1 MVSFELP
8 QWLVPSFLRSAQA
21 VGATADDKEIEA
33 ACLALLERWN
43 SPERHHHD
51 VRHLADMLKRL
62 GTLAGET
69 HHPDLVNLAAFYH
82 GAVFSTSRRDTY
94 TRNGGEDEVASAALA
109 RTELAELGIPEDNID
124 RICDLITGMKVRSRK
139 GSEDC
144 EKTTTSMEAIDID
157 LLALCDAHLGSL
169 AANPQRYAKYLD
181 EIAEEYG
188 HIPKMAFFR
197 ARRKIVRRL
206 LDRRRL
212 FSSPL
217 GRQWENQARENLQA
231 ELERLG
237 HKINQLTEE
246 ISAEEVE
253 AAERAVPSPES
264 APSADT
270 PDGPLTPEEYRRLRE
285 RKEKEKEQEQDPEA
299 PAEEPEEIEVEKA
312 PVRGD
317 DGSEAPQRPARPSAV
332 SPEDSAD
339 TKSSLEAL
347 PEETSAPVP
356 ARKMTP
362 EEKKKA
368 ERDEIARQMQE
379 RIERRQAGQ
388 VSPAHPSTESAEAPS
403 APSSPTPE
411 TPTPETPSPVSAE
424 SAPSEETPEWI
435 DEDDLAAEE
444 PRAGIEAEPEF

>member
-8 QWLVPSFLRSAQA
+8 QWLAPTFVRSARA
-21 VGATADDKEIEA
+21 AGATASDEQLQA
-33 ACLALLERWN
+33 AALALLERWS
-43 SPERHHHD
+43 SPERCHHD

-94 TRNGGEDEVASAALA
+94 TRNGGEDEVASSALA
-109 RTELAELGIPEDNID
+109 RTELAELGIPSDTLE
-124 RICDLITGMKVRSRK
+124 RICDLITGMKVRGRK

-188 HIPKMAFFR
+188 HIPRMAFFR

-231 ELERLG
+231 ELDRLEL
-237 HKINQLTEE
+237 KISQLLEE
-246 ISAEEVE
+246 GSEEE
-253 AAERAVPSPES
+253 NAAAERVVPPSPSS
-264 APSADT
+264 APT
-270 PDGPLTPEEYRRLRE
+270 PDGGPLTPEEYRRLKE
-285 RKEKEKEQEQDPEA
+285 RKAKGEA
-299 PAEEPEEIEVEKA
+299 EETPAEEVEVEKA

-317 DGSEAPQRPARPSAV
+317 DEKGAEALPRPAKPSAQ
-332 SPEDSAD
+332 SPQDTTD

-347 PEETSAPVP
+347 PEESKAPVP
-356 ARKMTP
+356 TRKMTP

-379 RIERRQAGQ
+379 RIERRQAGR
-388 VSPAHPSTESAEAPS
+388 VSPAHPSSAESPTSPAS
-403 APSSPTPE
+403 APS
-411 TPTPETPSPVSAE
+411 TPTPPTPTPPTPTPPSPE
-424 SAPSEETPEWI
+424 SAPSQETPEWI
-435 DEDDLAAEE
+435 DEDDIERDE

>member
-8 QWLVPSFLRSAQA
+8 QWLVPSYLRSAQA
-21 VGATADDKEIEA
+21 VGATADDKQIEA

-69 HHPDLVNLAAFYH
+69 HHPDMVNLAAFYH

-109 RTELAELGIPEDNID
+109 RTELEALGIPEENID
-124 RICDLITGMKVRSRK
+124 RICDLITGMKIRSRK
-139 GSEDC
+139 GGEDC

-212 FSSPL
+212 FASPL

-231 ELERLG
+231 ELERLER
-237 HKINQLTEE
+237 KIDQLTEE
-246 ISAEEVE
+246 ISTEDIE
-253 AAERAVPSPES
+253 AAEELTSADSVPSAS
-264 APSADT
+264 T
-270 PDGPLTPEEYRRLRE
+270 PDGPLTPKEYRRLRE
-285 RKEKEKEQEQDPEA
+285 RKEREKADESEA
-299 PAEEPEEIEVEKA
+299 PQEDPQDVEVEKA
-312 PVRGD
+312 PVRGGED
-317 DGSEAPQRPARPSAV
+317 TEPRPRPARPSAM
-332 SPEDSAD
+332 SPEDSTD

-347 PEETSAPVP
+347 PEETSAPIP
-356 ARKMTP
+356 TRKMTP

-388 VSPAHPSTESAEAPS
+388 VSPAHPRTADTPAPS
-403 APSSPTPE
+403 TSTLTPE
-411 TPTPETPSPVSAE
+411 TPTPPSPASPE

-435 DEDDLAAEE
+435 DEDDIAAEE